1 MKLPWLRGTAPT
13 CLPGTITLLRIAL
26 TSTDYQRVTWLDEN
40 SLLRLECLIFKG
52 TAYGQAEKLFLLLEP
67 SFLAVILPLQPVTM
81 VRTIDTVVRR
91 ENRTP
96 SLIETSIVGETYLP
110 ILPTEAQL
118 RKLAGRMLG
127 ILQKMV
133 ISKNIPADIRVRQYS
148 TLLKIQRD
156 YMPPMERLRGPCGTW
171 IWGAAGSGKTRSVL
185 DQIPDL
191 YPKPATNGG
200 MAINE
205 RKLSSSTILT
215 DLTSSSEDTSNTGP
229 TRTRLSPK
237 LRVARRKFALS
248 DSSSPPNTP
257 LKKYGKTPPQEKPC
271 CDVL

>member
-1 MKLPWLRGTAPT
+1 MASRNRAHLFTWNNYPAT
-13 CLPGTITLLRIAL
+13 IAL
-26 TSTDYQRVTWLDEN
+26 TSTDYQRVTAWLDEN

-127 ILQKMV
+127 ILQKNGD
-133 ISKNIPADIRVRQYS
+133 IENIPADIRVRQYS

-156 YMPPMERLRGPCGTW
+156 YMPRW
-171 IWGAAGSGKTRSVL
+171 S
-185 DQIPDL
+185 D
-191 YPKPATNGG
+191 
-200 MAINE
+200 
-205 RKLSSSTILT
+205 
-215 DLTSSSEDTSNTGP
+215 SED
-229 TRTRLSPK
+229 L
-237 LRVARRKFALS
+237 A
-248 DSSSPPNTP
+248 
-257 LKKYGKTPPQEKPC
+257 
-271 CDVL
+271 VLGLGRCWKRQNPIRA